1 MNFSRSGAGWV
12 PLFLALSAASATP
25 AHGQTATASLTSNLT
40 LTTDILAQRIS
51 FESAAEL
58 EEVTGSATLT
68 ADRFKDGRQ
77 ALLWQWSSP
86 EPLVFRDLPGLEDA
100 TGEYPGGQPEQ
111 LEPSYVPRSRQGGLK
126 LWVYRE
132 SPDRDGHLEFLIGA
146 DPNDARDRPAY
157 RFEMSQNFTGW
168 RALWV
173 HFEEDARVGEYVGTL
188 PLRTLR
194 IEPSPDMADDRVYLD
209 MLQLVTYMSRK
220 RHSDWQFANR
230 KDTARTDPYRVLP
243 AWQALGRFADVPP
256 DGSGLEGDHEDFAVI
271 EQRYERLL
279 LGSGGMDSG
288 AGTPEDASRGT
299 PSESFEQYL
308 DQRVAAANREWDT
321 LGIEESPRGVTGMP
335 LFASREE
342 HPGELGRTYQQAG
355 EQILAPLAL
364 DYRRKPGIASK
375 RRVMT
380 LLAHLVDQGWAAG
393 SALGTAD
400 HLIRV
405 NPYANAVFL
414 LRNDLR
420 QAGLLQD
427 HQRAVAWYTRFGAL
441 SELDTS
447 VGENSDHIRGGAG
460 PKLISVL
467 LMGDSPEKVARML
480 AFRDYLIH
488 VGNLAPGYADTIK
501 PDYTIF
507 HHAAAYQ
514 NVYGVQG
521 VTTLAMLDWLLRGT
535 RFALPEETTGRLRD
549 TLMAQFDIAA
559 DFELHPALSGRFPY
573 TNSGIDRFMLPGFAF
588 AAMQD
593 HRLVEPR
600 VGAALAWAYR
610 RTDLTGTFGSLLPR
624 LNYYGSFGTLQIMA
638 DAVRQAEG
646 LDWEP
651 PTGHFTFPY
660 GAAANHKRPGWAA
673 TVRGWSRYVWDWE
686 SGHQGENPYGR
697 YLAFGSL
704 LLFTR
709 GEPLSLEASGID
721 LDGGFHWA
729 YAPGATTKALP
740 MDRIIYEIEPNSLY
754 PEGKHRNFSGS
765 AFAGGVSHR
774 GLDGFYAMNLQDT
787 VPSDGEP
794 LFDESFRARKSFLF
808 MDNQVIALGSGIA
821 NEDSA
826 FPTIT
831 TLFQSTTANGRAQV
845 DGATIDS
852 AQVQRYDGGVFTDP
866 QGNRYVVPPGQ
877 SVVLEQSEQS
887 SLVPRRIAASTGGG
901 SSPGHLP
908 VSASHVKAWLDHGPS
923 PDNGSYE
930 YQILIQGAPETA
942 GTRAATRNYRVHKR
956 DDEAHVLEHLD
967 KDLTAYALFTP
978 LSGLPGVVD
987 AVDTPLLLIAG
998 ESDDELRLSVADPDL
1013 RLGVWPRNMSRMPDA
1028 IRNQP
1033 AESHV
1038 AEIRLSGR
1046 WTLKQPHRDVVAV
1059 AAHPGQTV
1067 ISIRLDHGLTR
1078 ELVFQPADGV
1088 GAPNSSVGQ

>member
-1 MNFSRSGAGWV
+1 MAMLA
-12 PLFLALSAASATP
+12 PLFLAVLAIWTQP
-25 AHGQTATASLTSNLT
+25 ACSQTATASLTSNLT

-51 FESAAEL
+51 FETADDL
-58 EEVTGSATLT
+58 QRVTGPATLS
-68 ADRFKDGRQ
+68 ADRFKDGHQ

-86 EPLVFRDLPGLEDA
+86 EPLVFHDLPGLEDA

-132 SPDRDGHLEFLIGA
+132 SPNRDGRLEFRIGA
-146 DPNDARDRPAY
+146 DANDARDRPAY

-173 HFEEDARVGEYVGTL
+173 HFEEDARTVDYTGTS

-194 IEPSPDMADDRVYLD
+194 IEPSPDMADDHVYLD

-230 KDTARTDPYRVLP
+230 KDTTRTDQYRVLP
-243 AWQALGRFADVPP
+243 AWQALGRFADVPL
-256 DGSGLEGDHEDFAVI
+256 DGRGLEGAYEDFEHI

-279 LGSGGMDSG
+279 LASGATDSG
-288 AGTPEDASRGT
+288 AGTPEDASEGT
-299 PSESFEQYL
+299 PGESFAQYF
-308 DQRVAAANREWDT
+308 DRRVAAANREWDG
-321 LGIEESPRGVTGMP
+321 LDIEESPHGVTGMP
-335 LFASREE
+335 LFASRDE
-342 HPGELGRTYQQAG
+342 HPAELGRTYQQAG

-364 DYRRKPGIASK
+364 DYRRSPGDASR
-375 RRVMT
+375 RRVMA

-405 NPYANAVFL
+405 NPHANAVFL
-414 LRNDLR
+414 LRDELQ

-467 LMGDSPEKVARML
+467 LMEDSPEKVARML

-488 VGNLAPGYADTIK
+488 VGNFAPGYADTIK

-521 VTTLAMLDWLLRGT
+521 LTTLAMLDWLLRGT
-535 RFALPEETTGRLRD
+535 TFELPEDTTARLRD

-588 AAMQD
+588 FAMED
-593 HRLVEPR
+593 DRLVEPLL
-600 VGAALAWAYR
+600 GAALVWAYR
-610 RTDLTGTFGSLLPR
+610 RTDLAGTFGSLLPR

-638 DAVRQAEG
+638 EAVRQAEG

-660 GAAANHKRPGWAA
+660 GAAANHKRPGWTA

-709 GEPLSLEASGID
+709 GEPLGLEASGID

-740 MDRIIYEIEPNSLY
+740 MDRVIYEIEPTARY

-765 AFAGGVSHR
+765 AFAGSVSHR
-774 GLDGFYAMNLQDT
+774 GLDGFYAMNLHDT
-787 VPSDGEP
+787 VPFDGEP
-794 LFDESFRARKSFLF
+794 LFDDSFRARKSFLF
-808 MDNQVIALGSGIA
+808 VDDQVIALGSGIA
-821 NEDSA
+821 NDDSA

-831 TLFQSTTANGRAQV
+831 TLFQSTTANGPAQV

-852 AQVQRYDGGVFTDP
+852 AHVQRYDGGVYTDP
-866 QGNRYVVPPGQ
+866 QGNYYVVPPGQ
-877 SVVLEQSEQS
+877 SIVLEQSEQS
-887 SLVPRRIAASTGGG
+887 SLVPRRIAESAADGN
-901 SSPGHLP
+901 SPEHLP
-908 VSASHVKAWLDHGPS
+908 VSAPHVKAWLDHGPA

-930 YQILIQGAPETA
+930 YQVLIQGEPETA
-942 GTRAATRNYRVHKR
+942 GTLAATRNYRVHRR
-956 DDEAHVLEHLD
+956 DDEAHVVEHLD
-967 KDLTAYALFTP
+967 KGLTAYAVFAP
-978 LSGLPGVVD
+978 QGGLPGAVD
-987 AVDTPLLLIAG
+987 AVDTPLLLIVG
-998 ESDDELRLSVADPDL
+998 VSGDELRLSVADPDL
-1013 RLGVWPRNMSRMPDA
+1013 RLGVWPRNMSRMPDET
-1028 IRNQP
+1028 RNQP

-1046 WTLKQPHRDVVAV
+1046 WTLKQPHPDIVAV
-1059 AAHPGQTV
+1059 APNPGQTAV
-1067 ISIRLDHGLTR
+1067 SIRLDHGLTR
-1078 ELVFQPADGV
+1078 ELLFQRADGT
-1088 GAPNSSVGQ
+1088 GAANASTSQ

>member
-1 MNFSRSGAGWV
+1 MNSSRPGAGWI
-12 PLFLALSAASATP
+12 PLFLILLAVRATP

-51 FESAAEL
+51 FESAADL
-58 EEVTGSATLT
+58 EQVTGSATLS
-68 ADRFKDGRQ
+68 ADRFKDGHQ
-77 ALLWQWSSP
+77 ALLWQWPSP
-86 EPLVFRDLPGLEDA
+86 EPLVFHDLPGLEDA

-132 SPDRDGHLEFLIGA
+132 SPNRDGRLEFRIGA
-146 DPNDARDRPAY
+146 DANDARDRPAY

-173 HFEEDARVGEYVGTL
+173 HFDEDARVGGYSDPV

-194 IEPSPDMADDRVYLD
+194 IEPSPDMAGDRVYLD
-209 MLQLVTYMSRK
+209 MLQLVTYMSGK
-220 RHSDWQFANR
+220 RHSDWQFVNR
-230 KDTARTDPYRVLP
+230 KDTTRDDHYRVLP
-243 AWQALGRFADVPP
+243 AWQSLDRFADVHF
-256 DGSGLEGDHEDFAVI
+256 DARSLDTAFDDLARI
-271 EQRYERLL
+271 ERRYERLL
-279 LGSGGMDSG
+279 LASGGADTLA
-288 AGTPEDASRGT
+288 AGGT
-299 PSESFEQYL
+299 NTATDLSSESFARYF
-308 DQRVAAANREWDT
+308 DRRIAAANREWQALAMEQSAD
-321 LGIEESPRGVTGMP
+321 RVTGMP
-335 LFASREE
+335 LFASRDE
-342 HPGELGRTYQQAG
+342 HAAELGRTYQQAG

-364 DYRRKPGIASK
+364 DYRRNPGDASK

-414 LRNDLR
+414 LRDEL
-420 QAGLLQD
+420 QQTGLLQD

-467 LMGDSPEKVARML
+467 LMEDSPEKVARML

-488 VGNLAPGYADTIK
+488 IGNFAPGYADTIK

-535 RFALPEETTGRLRD
+535 RFELPEQTTARLRD

-573 TNSGIDRFMLPGFAF
+573 TNSGIDRFMLPGLAF
-588 AAMQD
+588 AAMED
-593 HRLVEPR
+593 DRLVEPR
-600 VGAALAWAYR
+600 LGAALAWAYR
-610 RTDLTGTFGSLLPR
+610 RTDLADTFGSLLPR
-624 LNYYGSFGTLQIMA
+624 LNYYGSFGTLEIMA
-638 DAVRQAEG
+638 SAARQAER
-646 LDWEP
+646 LDWQP
-651 PTGHFTFPY
+651 PNGHFTFPY

-704 LLFTR
+704 LLFAR
-709 GEPLSLEASGID
+709 GEPLGLEASGID

-740 MDRIIYEIEPNSLY
+740 MDRVIYEIEPTARY
-754 PEGKHRNFSGS
+754 PEGKHRNFSDS

-774 GLDGFYAMNLQDT
+774 GLDGFYAMNLHDT

-794 LFDESFRARKSFLF
+794 LFDDSFRARKSFLF
-808 MDNQVIALGSGIA
+808 VDNQVIALGSGIA
-821 NEDSA
+821 NDDSA

-831 TLFQSTTANGRAQV
+831 TLFQSTTANGTAQV

-852 AQVQRYDGGVFTDP
+852 ARMQRYDGGVFIDP
-866 QGNRYVVPPGQ
+866 QGNHYVVPPGQ

-887 SLVPRRIAASTGGG
+887 SLVPRRIAESTAGGR
-901 SSPGHLP
+901 SPAHLP
-908 VSASHVKAWLDHGPS
+908 VSAPHVKAWLDHGRS

-930 YQILIQGAPETA
+930 YQILIQGEPETA
-942 GTRAATRNYRVHKR
+942 GTLAATRNYRVHRR
-956 DDEAHVLEHLD
+956 DDGAHVVEHLD
-967 KDLTAYALFTP
+967 KGLTAYAVFTP
-978 LSGLPGVVD
+978 QAVLPGAVD
-987 AVDTPLLLIAG
+987 SVDTPLLLIAE
-998 ESDDELRLSVADPDL
+998 ESGDELHLSVADPDL

-1046 WTLKQPHRDVVAV
+1046 WTLKQPHPDVVAV
-1059 AAHPGQTV
+1059 AARPGQTAV
-1067 ISIRLDHGLTR
+1067 SIRLDHGLTR
-1078 ELVFQPADGV
+1078 ELLFQPAHGI
-1088 GAPNSSVGQ
+1088 GAPNLSTGQ

>member
-1 MNFSRSGAGWV
+1 MWA
-12 PLFLALSAASATP
+12 PLFLAVLAIWTQP
-25 AHGQTATASLTSNLT
+25 AGSQTATASLTSNLT

-51 FESAAEL
+51 FETSDDL
-58 EEVTGSATLT
+58 QGVTGPATLS
-68 ADRFKDGRQ
+68 ANRFKDGHQ

-86 EPLVFRDLPGLEDA
+86 EPLVFHDLPGLEDA
-100 TGEYPGGQPEQ
+100 TAEYPGGQPEQ

-132 SPDRDGHLEFLIGA
+132 SPNPDGRLEFRIGA
-146 DPNDARDRPAY
+146 DANDARYRPAY

-173 HFEEDARVGEYVGTL
+173 HFEEDARSADYTGTA

-194 IEPSPDMADDRVYLD
+194 IEPSPAMADDHVYLD

-230 KDTARTDPYRVLP
+230 KDTTRTDQYRVLP
-243 AWQALGRFADVPP
+243 AWQALGRFADVPLA
-256 DGSGLEGDHEDFAVI
+256 GRGLEGAYEAFVLI

-279 LGSGGMDSG
+279 LASGGADSG
-288 AGTPEDASRGT
+288 AGAPGGASGGT
-299 PSESFEQYL
+299 PGESFAQYF
-308 DQRVAAANREWDT
+308 DHRVADANREWDA
-321 LGIEESPRGVTGMP
+321 LGIEESPHGVTGIP
-335 LFASREE
+335 LFASRDE
-342 HPGELGRTYQQAG
+342 HPAELGRTYQQAG

-364 DYRRKPGIASK
+364 DYRRKPGDAS
-375 RRVMT
+375 RRRILA

-414 LRNDLR
+414 LRDDLQ

-467 LMGDSPEKVARML
+467 LMEDSPEKVAHML

-488 VGNLAPGYADTIK
+488 VANFAPGYADTIK

-521 VTTLAMLDWLLRGT
+521 VTTLAMLDWLLRDT
-535 RFALPEETTGRLRD
+535 RFALPEETTARLRD
-549 TLMAQFDIAA
+549 TLIAQFDIAA

-573 TNSGIDRFMLPGFAF
+573 TNSGIDRFMLPGLAF
-588 AAMQD
+588 AAMED

-600 VGAALAWAYR
+600 LGAALAWAYR
-610 RTDLTGTFGSLLPR
+610 RTDLANTFDSLLPR

-638 DAVRQAEG
+638 AAVRQAEG

-740 MDRIIYEIEPNSLY
+740 MDRVIYEIEPSARY

-774 GLDGFYAMNLQDT
+774 GLDGFYAMNLHDT

-794 LFDESFRARKSFLF
+794 LFDDSFRARKSFLF
-808 MDNQVIALGSGIA
+808 VDNQVIALGSGIA
-821 NEDSA
+821 NDDSA

-831 TLFQSTTANGRAQV
+831 TLFQSTTANGTAQV

-852 AQVQRYDGGVFTDP
+852 AHVQRYDGGVFTDP
-866 QGNRYVVPPGQ
+866 QGNHYVVPPGQ
-877 SVVLEQSEQS
+877 SVVLEQSEQN
-887 SLVPRRIAASTGGG
+887 SLVPRRIAESTAGG

-908 VSASHVKAWLDHGPS
+908 VSAPHVKAWLDHGPA

-930 YQILIQGAPETA
+930 YQILIQGEPETA
-942 GTRAATRNYRVHKR
+942 GTLAATRNYRVHRR
-956 DDEAHVLEHLD
+956 DDEAHVVEHLD
-967 KDLTAYALFTP
+967 KGLTAYAVFTP
-978 LSGLPGVVD
+978 QSGLPGAVD

-998 ESDDELRLSVADPDL
+998 ESGDELRLSVADPDL

-1046 WTLKQPHRDVVAV
+1046 WTLKQPHPDIVAV
-1059 AAHPGQTV
+1059 AAHPGQTAV
-1067 ISIRLDHGLTR
+1067 SIRLDHGLTR
-1078 ELVFQPADGV
+1078 ELLFQPADGIR
-1088 GAPNSSVGQ
+1088 APNSSTGQ